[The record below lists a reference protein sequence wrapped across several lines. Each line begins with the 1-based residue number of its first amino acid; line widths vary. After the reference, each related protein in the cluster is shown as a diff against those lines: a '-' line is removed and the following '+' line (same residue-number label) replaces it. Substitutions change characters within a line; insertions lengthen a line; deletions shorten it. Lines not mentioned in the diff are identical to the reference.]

1 MKKRRFSI
9 TYHEGEL
16 VILSLTALLEDLQSP
31 EFDGSPY
38 WEWNRKAVA
47 ELLEKLKTYKWE
59 V

>member
-9 TYHEGEL
+9 TYHEGEI
-16 VILSLTALLEDLQSP
+16 VILSLTALYDEISKP

-38 WEWNRKAVA
+38 WEWTRKAVA
-47 ELLEKLKTYKWE
+47 ELLHKLRTYQWE